1 MNTKRQH
8 DPTLITILY
17 ERLSQ
22 DDDRIGESNS
32 ILNQKSI
39 LEEYARKH
47 GFRNIQHV
55 TDDGYSGT
63 RFDRPGFAK
72 AMEMVEAGQV
82 GTWIVKDLSRFG
94 RDHLRVGLYTDDCVK
109 HKLKNICKQSVNT
122 RATQR
127 PSLLTGAV
135 SI

>member
-1 MNTKRQH
+1 MVLWWERIAPTPQTLENTG
-8 DPTLITILY
+8 
-17 ERLSQ
+17 S
-22 DDDRIGESNS
+22 
-32 ILNQKSI
+32 
-39 LEEYARKH
+39 
-47 GFRNIQHV
+47 
-55 TDDGYSGT
+55 
-63 RFDRPGFAK
+63 
-72 AMEMVEAGQV
+72 V
-82 GTWIVKDLSRFG
+82 GISAIIPYGDLSRFG